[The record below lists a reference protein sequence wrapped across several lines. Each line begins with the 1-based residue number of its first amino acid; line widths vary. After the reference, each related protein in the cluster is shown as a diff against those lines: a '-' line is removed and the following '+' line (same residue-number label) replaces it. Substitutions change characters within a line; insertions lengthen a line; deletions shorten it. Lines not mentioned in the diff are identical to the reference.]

1 MGLRLLRLH
10 GRVPVCTSQL
20 GSRATLISVSNGAY
34 IGEIIGLQLTG
45 YAVAKYGNKKV
56 MGGATVMMIAFV
68 R

>member
-1 MGLRLLRLH
+1 
-10 GRVPVCTSQL
+10 
-20 GSRATLISVSNGAY
+20 VSNGAY

-68 R
+68 RQATSYSALG

>member
-1 MGLRLLRLH
+1 M
-10 GRVPVCTSQL
+10 
-20 GSRATLISVSNGAY
+20 SNGAY

-68 R
+68 RWTTLLKELG